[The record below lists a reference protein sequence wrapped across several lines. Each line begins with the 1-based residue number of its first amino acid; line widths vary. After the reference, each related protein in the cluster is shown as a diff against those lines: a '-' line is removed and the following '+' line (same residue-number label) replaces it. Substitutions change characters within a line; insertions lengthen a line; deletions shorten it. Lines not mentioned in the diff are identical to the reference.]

1 MARILNNFFFHHK
14 FKRKLIRMLIDM
26 SFFFFI
32 KVLLLISESTFARIF
47 RLEFWEEKIHRKN
60 IMIVTFYS
68 LSDVVTRILN

>member
-14 FKRKLIRMLIDM
+14 FKRKLTRMLIDIRV
-26 SFFFFI
+26 FFFFY
-32 KVLLLISESTFARIF
+32 KNLISESTFARIF
-47 RLEFWEEKIHRKN
+47 RLEFWEEKTHRKN

>member
-14 FKRKLIRMLIDM
+14 FKRKLTRMLIDIRV
-26 SFFFFI
+26 FFFY
-32 KVLLLISESTFARIF
+32 KNLISESTFARIF